1 MLDTS
6 LLLCHKLRDLN
17 PQPSCSHREEREQ
30 GEFRLTGTLVNER
43 ELAWFS
49 GELTHAVDAG
59 VVEVV
64 SKGTL
69 AAERAVRVD
78 AQAVPADARVL
89 HALVHVC
96 GGTRDVRTGI
106 VGRKRALVDRV

>member
-1 MLDTS
+1 MLDAL

-17 PQPSCSHREEREQ
+17 PQPSSSHREER
-30 GEFRLTGTLVNER
+30 GLRLTGTLLNER

-64 SKGTL
+64 SEGTL